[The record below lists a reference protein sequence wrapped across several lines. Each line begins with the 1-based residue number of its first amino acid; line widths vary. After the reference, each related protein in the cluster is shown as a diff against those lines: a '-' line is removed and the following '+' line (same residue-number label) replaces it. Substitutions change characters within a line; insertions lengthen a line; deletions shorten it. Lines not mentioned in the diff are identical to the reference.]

1 MNFGD
6 ILDDW
11 EKQRSQKSPVKPVQ
25 SVINNTPQSGGD
37 YSRPM
42 QKANPMDVWLRRYG
56 VEDKDSL
63 VEESSPDP
71 AARRRALREMESEAI
86 LDLHGCTQE
95 EAENRL
101 QVFFSDSVRN
111 GLQKVLIIHGKGSHS
126 EQAPVLQR
134 VVQRFLERNPYAGES
149 GFSTRKNG
157 GTGSTWVLLKGI
169 HKN

>member
-11 EKQRSQKSPVKPVQ
+11 EKQSSQKPSVKPVQ
-25 SVINNTPQSGGD
+25 SGLNNTPHSGHDSG
-37 YSRPM
+37 RPM
-42 QKANPMDVWLRRYG
+42 PKANPMDVWLRRYG

-63 VEESSPDP
+63 VEDISPDP
-71 AARRRALREMESEAI
+71 AARRRALRDMESEAV

-95 EAENRL
+95 EAEHRL
-101 QVFFSDSVRN
+101 QVFFADAVRN
-111 GLQKVLIIHGKGSHS
+111 GLQKILIIHGKGSHS

-134 VVQRFLERNPYAGES
+134 VVHRFLERNPHAGES

-157 GTGSTWVLLKGI
+157 GAGSTWVLLKGI

>member
-6 ILDDW
+6 ILNDW
-11 EKQRSQKSPVKPVQ
+11 EKLRSQKGL
-25 SVINNTPQSGGD
+25 GG
-37 YSRPM
+37 YIKNGVTVTEKTGQNIERSIP
-42 QKANPMDVWLRRYG
+42 KANPMDVWLRRYG

-63 VEESSPDP
+63 VDDFAVDP
-71 AARRRALREMESEAI
+71 VARRRALREMETEAV

-95 EAENRL
+95 EAEHRM
-101 QVFFSDSVRN
+101 QMFFSDAVRN
-111 GLQKVLIIHGKGSHS
+111 GLQKILIIHGKGSHS

-134 VVQRFLERNPYAGES
+134 TVKRFLEQNPHAGES

-157 GTGSTWVLLKGI
+157 GTGSTWVILKGI